1 MKTEE
6 ELFPLSG
13 MSTTF
18 QNACMQGDVDVV
30 RKFLN
35 HEDPIYKME
44 ANVVNQ
50 AGSTPMQLATWMQQ
64 DEVIKVLLEF
74 GAEPLSIEED
84 KKLRSWA
91 PTCDANNPYAKSKFL
106 PPDNPKSFYY
116 KNKKYGYLSPEEWEE
131 FNRKK
136 EEEENEQRLEKQAKE
151 RELELQKAAEGEK

>member
-1 MKTEE
+1 
-6 ELFPLSG
+6 
-13 MSTTF
+13 
-18 QNACMQGDVDVV
+18 MQGDVDVV

-35 HEDPIYKME
+35 HDNPIYKME
-44 ANVVNQ
+44 ANVINQ

-74 GAEPLSIEED
+74 GAEPLSMEED

-116 KNKKYGYLSPEEWEE
+116 KNRKYGYVTPEEAEAFE
-131 FNRKK
+131 QKKK
-136 EEEENEQRLEKQAKE
+136 EEEEAAAKAKAAKE
-151 RELELQKAAEGEK
+151 AAMEAAEKGAAAEGEN